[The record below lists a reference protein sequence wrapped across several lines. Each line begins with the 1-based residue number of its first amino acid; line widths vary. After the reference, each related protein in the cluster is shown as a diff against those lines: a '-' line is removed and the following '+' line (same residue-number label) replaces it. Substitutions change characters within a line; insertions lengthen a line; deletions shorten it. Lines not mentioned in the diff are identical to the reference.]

1 MKILITND
9 DSISA
14 KQLLPLIKY
23 CRKYGE
29 VTVSV
34 PKYEQSG
41 KSHGIELHEAFSV
54 QKQIIDGDIQA
65 YVVDSTPADCVRFAV
80 LGLGIKFDMV
90 ISGVNRG
97 FNMGTDVTY
106 SGTIAGVREA
116 MLQNIPAIALSTSPE
131 NYPNAVKDLD
141 MVFDYI
147 LGKRLLEKHGA
158 FNINIPPDPKGI
170 KITRQ
175 GSTYYTDTFVEVG
188 DGMYKVKGEC
198 VYKPSGD
205 LTLDT
210 DAVMSGY
217 ISVMPI
223 TANITDAKI
232 FRELTGAAK

>member
-1 MKILITND
+1 MRILITND

-14 KQLLPLIKY
+14 KQLLPLIRY
-23 CRKYGE
+23 CRKFGE

-41 KSHGIELHEAFSV
+41 KSHGIELHQAFSV
-54 QKQIIDGDIQA
+54 GKQFIDKDIEA

-80 LGLGIKFDMV
+80 LGLGIKFDLV

-116 MLQNIPAIALSTSPE
+116 MLQRISAIALSTSPE
-131 NYPNAVKDLD
+131 NYDNAVKDLD

-147 LGKRLLEKHGA
+147 FGGKLLEKHGA
-158 FNINIPPDPKGI
+158 YNINIPPNPKGI
-170 KITRQ
+170 RITRQ
-175 GSTYYTDTFVEVG
+175 GSTYYTDSFVEVAE
-188 DGMYKVKGEC
+188 GMYKVMGEC
-198 VYKPSGD
+198 VYRPSGD

-210 DAVMSGY
+210 DSVTSGY

-223 TANITDAKI
+223 TTDITDKEI
-232 FRELTGAAK
+232 FSKLTGAAE

>member
-23 CRKYGE
+23 CRKFGE

-41 KSHGIELHEAFSV
+41 KSHGIELHQAFSV
-54 QKQIIDGDIQA
+54 GKQFIDKDIEA

-80 LGLGIKFDMV
+80 LGLGIKFDLV

-116 MLQNIPAIALSTSPE
+116 MLQRIPAIALSTSPE
-131 NYPNAVKDLD
+131 NYDNAVKDLD

-147 LGKRLLEKHGA
+147 FGGKLLEQHGA
-158 FNINIPPDPKGI
+158 YNINIPPNPKGI
-170 KITRQ
+170 RITRQ
-175 GSTYYTDTFVEVG
+175 GSTYYTDSFVEVAE
-188 DGMYKVKGEC
+188 GMYKVMGEC
-198 VYKPSGD
+198 VYRPSGD

-210 DAVMSGY
+210 DTVTSGY

-223 TANITDAKI
+223 TTDITDKEI
-232 FRELTGAAK
+232 FSKLTGAAE